1 MSGRIAAIL
10 PLPEAASDFS
20 AAIAVKSLVNELV
33 EMLGVAPPE
42 AAADDVPALE
52 LLAELELELEPEL
65 PQPATSAAATSVGAM
80 ARFQTVIKDSPL
92 DAKALS
98 RPQIAVCLAR
108 PGRRQVTVSHGRGR
122 VHPY

>member
-1 MSGRIAAIL
+1 L
-10 PLPEAASDFS
+10 PAAASDFS

-33 EMLGVAPPE
+33 EMLGAAPPE

-52 LLAELELELEPEL
+52 LLAELELELELEPEL
-65 PQPATSAAATSVGAM
+65 PQPATSAAATSVGTM